1 MSIPN
6 ILLQSLE
13 ITRLTLQMS
22 GSIIII
28 KNKIIN
34 LLLNE
39 LWECYSF
46 WTKHKELCYNKRR
59 ILKGMFIM
67 LRRFFTCFLCV
78 SLLLLITSCATG
90 EDNISASNQE
100 PEPQISESDSEQ
112 TNAVEI
118 DFWTFPIGDFG
129 NEDVVEDFALE
140 FNKMYPNITVN
151 VKILDFATGDAQ
163 IEEAIERR
171 GAPDIVFE
179 GPERLVAN
187 WGARGLM
194 IDLSDMWDEETTEN
208 ISKISKEVVN
218 ACRAPDGAFYQ
229 YPLVMTAHV
238 MAINYE
244 VFEQSGALQYID
256 EESRTW
262 TTDDFIAAMETIR
275 DSNLIKFPGVVYTG
289 GQGGDQGTRALVT
302 NFYGASFTNEDHNA
316 YTINDELGIKG
327 LSLLQD
333 MVHNGSLSH
342 NPNIAAAEELQMF
355 ASGETSITLAWNA
368 ANESSYAQQVDFTPL
383 AMNFPSDDGIA
394 QLQGGIWGFGIFN
407 NGDPSRVNASKLF
420 IEFLADDPAQREKS
434 ILATQFFPVNS
445 LYSDVYVGTEFEE
458 RMMGYFP
465 FMKNL
470 GDYYQ
475 VTIEWTEQRSAWF
488 EMLQKILSGEDVT
501 ERADEYVNYLQE
513 KINA

>member
-1 MSIPN
+1 
-6 ILLQSLE
+6 
-13 ITRLTLQMS
+13 
-22 GSIIII
+22 
-28 KNKIIN
+28 
-34 LLLNE
+34 
-39 LWECYSF
+39 
-46 WTKHKELCYNKRR
+46 
-59 ILKGMFIM
+59 M
-67 LRRFFTCFLCV
+67 LRRFFSCSLCV
-78 SLLLLITSCATG
+78 LLLLLSTSCVSS
-90 EDNISASNQE
+90 EDNVPTPNQK
-100 PEPQISESDSEQ
+100 PEPQISESGNMQ
-112 TNAVEI
+112 TVAVEI

-129 NEDVVEDFALE
+129 NEDVVEGFVEE
-140 FNKMYPNITVN
+140 FNKLYPNITVN

-171 GAPDIVFE
+171 DAPDIVFE

-187 WGARGLM
+187 WGSRGLM
-194 IDLSDMWDEETTEN
+194 IDLSDMWDEETTAN
-208 ISKISKEVVN
+208 IAGVSQAVVN
-218 ACRAPDGAFYQ
+218 ACMAPDGAFYQ

-244 VFEQSGALQYID
+244 IFEKADALQYID
-256 EESRTW
+256 EENKTW

-316 YTINDELGIKG
+316 YTINNELGIKG
-327 LSLLQD
+327 LTLLQD
-333 MVHNGSLSH
+333 MVENGSLSH

-355 ASGETSITLAWNA
+355 ASEETAITLAWNA
-368 ANESSYAQQVDFTPL
+368 ANESLYAQQVDFTPF

-407 NGDPSRVNASKLF
+407 NGDPNRVSASKLF
-420 IEFLADDPAQREKS
+420 IEFLADDPVQREKS

-445 LYSDVYVGTEFEE
+445 LYSGVYVGTEFEE

-475 VTIEWTEQRSAWF
+475 VTIEWTEQRSAWY

-501 ERADEYVNYLQE
+501 EYADEYVNYLNE
-513 KINA
+513 KIDA

>member
-1 MSIPN
+1 
-6 ILLQSLE
+6 
-13 ITRLTLQMS
+13 
-22 GSIIII
+22 
-28 KNKIIN
+28 
-34 LLLNE
+34 
-39 LWECYSF
+39 
-46 WTKHKELCYNKRR
+46 
-59 ILKGMFIM
+59 M
-67 LRRFFTCFLCV
+67 LRRFFACSLCV
-78 SLLLLITSCATG
+78 SLLL
-90 EDNISASNQE
+90 ISASCTSSEDNVSTSNQK
-100 PEPQISESDSEQ
+100 PEPQIPESDHMQ
-112 TNAVEI
+112 TSSVEI

-129 NEDVVEDFALE
+129 NEDVVEGFVED
-140 FNKMYPNITVN
+140 FNKIYPDITVN
-151 VKILDFATGDAQ
+151 VKTLDFATGDAL
-163 IEEAIERR
+163 IEEAIEQRE
-171 GAPDIVFE
+171 APDIVLE

-194 IDLSDMWDEETTEN
+194 IDLSDMWDEETTAN
-208 ISKISKEVVN
+208 ISEVSEEVVK

-244 VFEQSGALQYID
+244 IFEKAGALQYID

-262 TTDDFIAAMETIR
+262 TTDDFVAAMETIR
-275 DSNLIKFPGVVYTG
+275 DSNLIEYPGVVYTG

-316 YTINDELGIKG
+316 YTINEELGIKG

-333 MVHNGSLSH
+333 MVENGSLHH

-355 ASGETSITLAWNA
+355 ASRETAITLAWNA
-368 ANESSYAQQVDFTPL
+368 ANESLYAQQVEFTPF

-407 NGDPSRVNASKLF
+407 NGDTNKVSASKLF
-420 IEFLADDPAQREKS
+420 IEFLANDPVQREES
-434 ILATQFFPVNS
+434 IRATQFFPVNS
-445 LYSDVYVGTEFEE
+445 LYNDVYVGTEIEE

-475 VTIEWTEQRSAWF
+475 VTIEWTEQRSAWYQ
-488 EMLQKILSGEDVT
+488 MLQKILNGADVT
-501 ERADEYVNYLQE
+501 ECADEYVNYLEE
-513 KINA
+513 KIKA

>member
-1 MSIPN
+1 MKN
-6 ILLQSLE
+6 
-13 ITRLTLQMS
+13 ITRLTLGIS

-28 KNKIIN
+28 KNKAVN
-34 LLLNE
+34 LILNNFQE
-39 LWECYSF
+39 RCCF
-46 WTKHKELCYNKRR
+46 WRKHKELATINEEF
-59 ILKGMFIM
+59 LKGMFIM
-67 LRRFFTCFLCV
+67 LRRFFACSLCV
-78 SLLLLITSCATG
+78 SLLLLSTSCVTS
-90 EDNISASNQE
+90 EDNASISNQKS
-100 PEPQISESDSEQ
+100 EPQVSERDNTQ
-112 TNAVEI
+112 TSAVEI

-129 NEDVVEDFALE
+129 NEDVVDGFVDE
-140 FNKMYPNITVN
+140 FNKIYPHITVN
-151 VKILDFATGDAQ
+151 VKILDFTTGDAQ

-171 GAPDIVFE
+171 AAPDIVLE

-194 IDLSDMWDEETTEN
+194 IDLSDMWDEETTAN
-208 ISKISKEVVN
+208 IAGISNEVVK
-218 ACRAPDGAFYQ
+218 ACSAPDGAFYQ

-244 VFEQSGALQYID
+244 VFEKAGALQYID

-262 TTDDFIAAMETIR
+262 TTDDFVAAMETIR
-275 DSNLIKFPGVVYTG
+275 DSNLIEFPGVVYTG

-333 MVHNGSLSH
+333 MVENGSLNH

-355 ASGETSITLAWNA
+355 ASEETAITLAWNA
-368 ANESSYAQQVDFTPL
+368 ANESLYAQQVDFTPF
-383 AMNFPSDDGIA
+383 AMNFPSDDRIA

-407 NGDPSRVNASKLF
+407 NGDTNRVSASKLF
-420 IEFLADDPAQREKS
+420 IDFLADDPVQREKS
-434 ILATQFFPVNS
+434 ILASQFFPVNS
-445 LYSDVYVGTEFEE
+445 LYSDVYAGTEFEE

-475 VTIEWTEQRSAWF
+475 VAIEWTEQRKAWLQ
-488 EMLQKILSGEDVT
+488 MLQKILSGEDVT
-501 ERADEYVNYLQE
+501 ESADEYVDYLDE

>member
-1 MSIPN
+1 
-6 ILLQSLE
+6 
-13 ITRLTLQMS
+13 
-22 GSIIII
+22 
-28 KNKIIN
+28 
-34 LLLNE
+34 
-39 LWECYSF
+39 
-46 WTKHKELCYNKRR
+46 
-59 ILKGMFIM
+59 M
-67 LRRFFTCFLCV
+67 LRRFFACFFCI
-78 SLLLLITSCATG
+78 SLLLLSTSCVTS
-90 EDNISASNQE
+90 EDNISTSDQK
-100 PEPQISESDSEQ
+100 PESQISESDSVQ
-112 TNAVEI
+112 TNTVEI
-118 DFWTFPIGDFG
+118 DFWAFPIGDFG
-129 NEDVVEDFALE
+129 NEDIVKGFAKE
-140 FNKMYPNITVN
+140 FNEIYPDITVN
-151 VKILDFATGDAQ
+151 VKMLDFATGDAQ
-163 IEEAIERR
+163 IEEAIQRR
-171 GAPDIVFE
+171 DAPDIVLE

-194 IDLSDMWDEETTEN
+194 IDLSDMWDEETTAN
-208 ISKISKEVVN
+208 IAEISKEVVD

-244 VFEQSGALQYID
+244 VFEKSGALKYID
-256 EESRTW
+256 EENRTW

-275 DSNLIKFPGVVYTG
+275 DSNLIEFPGVVYTG

-316 YTINDELGIKG
+316 YTINDELGLKG

-333 MVHNGSLSH
+333 MVENGSLNH

-355 ASGETSITLAWNA
+355 ASQETAITLAWNA
-368 ANESSYAQQVDFTPL
+368 ANESLYAQQVDFTPF

-407 NGDPSRVNASKLF
+407 NGDTDRASASKLF
-420 IEFLADDPAQREKS
+420 IEFLADDPVQREKS

-445 LYSDVYVGTEFEE
+445 LYSDVYIGTAHEE

-475 VTIEWTEQRSAWF
+475 VTIGWTEQRGAWF
-488 EMLQKILSGEDVT
+488 QMLQKILNGEDVT
-501 ERADEYVNYLQE
+501 ESADEYVNYLDE